1 MALALDS
8 EPSTILSAHPLGFL
22 IGQLET
28 HYIQFNRIG
37 STSALV
43 SLFRELLSFGLRSG
57 CRGEKL
63 RGKEITGK
71 SFVQGEPLLVCSVPI
86 LRRVSPTSSHQA
98 FANNFPQ
105 GERNRETER
114 QRRDQ
119 RNRKEHFE
127 ENRRN

>member
-1 MALALDS
+1 MPISLTLIPFDHFQNMS
-8 EPSTILSAHPLGFL
+8 SGGIGPDLILTLCL
-22 IGQLET
+22 
-28 HYIQFNRIG
+28 NRIG

-57 CRGEKL
+57 CQGEKL
-63 RGKEITGK
+63 RAKEIPGK

-86 LRRVSPTSSHQA
+86 LRRVFPTSSRQA
-98 FANNFPQ
+98 FAKNFPQ
-105 GERNRETER
+105 GDR
-114 QRRDQ
+114 